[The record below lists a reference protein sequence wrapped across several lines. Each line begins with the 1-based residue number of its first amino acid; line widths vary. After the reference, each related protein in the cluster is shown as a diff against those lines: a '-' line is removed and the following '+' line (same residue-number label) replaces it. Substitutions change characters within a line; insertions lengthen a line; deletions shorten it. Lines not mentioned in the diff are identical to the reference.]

1 MTKATVYTQ
10 DGKKQGEHSLPE
22 QLFSLPWHDTL
33 VHQVVT
39 GIANNRRTRTG
50 SAHTK
55 GRAEVRGGGRKP
67 WRQKGTGRARHG
79 SIRSPIWVGGGI
91 TFGPSKEKDYS
102 VSINKKMRT
111 KAFFIVLS
119 EKLRN
124 GALVF
129 VDSFSVETPSTKA
142 AAACVEKVC
151 GAADGKQNNNCTIV
165 FAENNM
171 TARKSFMNL
180 PGVKTIGLDMFN
192 ALDALSARKVV
203 FIDSEK
209 AVAMLEERG
218 RGLLTDK
225 VTHSVSAGGVV

>member
-10 DGKKQGEHSLPE
+10 DGKKQGECSLPE

-79 SIRSPIWVGGGI
+79 SIRSPIWVGGGT
-91 TFGPSKEKDYS
+91 TFGPSKEKDYG

-111 KAFFIVLS
+111 KAFFTVLS

-124 GALVF
+124 DALVF

-151 GAADGKQNNNCTIV
+151 GVADGKQNNNCTIV

-171 TARKSFMNL
+171 MARKSFMNL

-203 FIDSEK
+203 FIASEK

-218 RGLLTDK
+218 RGLLIDK
-225 VTHSVSAGGVV
+225 ATHSVSAGGVV